1 MMKIRDGKS
10 INFNK
15 YGKKECRKSICWTNR
30 TRKAINQK
38 WNLKESQNV
47 KYVTLKNMRV
57 YKNLPIIC
65 KKTATINEQPVRNNE
80 EFEVVEL
87 KDKTVKIKSEITNE
101 TIVIKYDDLKHFDL
115 AYCLTCHCVQGS
127 SFNFDYSI
135 YEWQMFDKYMMYV
148 AISRARQRSFINF
161 CEAECKLQEG
171 FIYKIVNQLTNK
183 LYIGSTKTSIEQRFN
198 EHIKSLDGSPLHS
211 AIQELGHE
219 NFKIELVE
227 KIPYI
232 DDEQLLIAE
241 TANIIKF
248 NSIEAGYNT
257 KLSVSL
263 ENLY

>member
-1 MMKIRDGKS
+1 
-10 INFNK
+10 
-15 YGKKECRKSICWTNR
+15 
-30 TRKAINQK
+30 
-38 WNLKESQNV
+38 
-47 KYVTLKNMRV
+47 
-57 YKNLPIIC
+57 
-65 KKTATINEQPVRNNE
+65 
-80 EFEVVEL
+80 
-87 KDKTVKIKSEITNE
+87 
-101 TIVIKYDDLKHFDL
+101 
-115 AYCLTCHCVQGS
+115 
-127 SFNFDYSI
+127 
-135 YEWQMFDKYMMYV
+135 MFDKYMMYV

-171 FIYKIVNQLTNK
+171 FIYKIVNTLTNK
-183 LYIGSTKTSIEQRFN
+183 LYIGSTKTSIEQRYQ

-241 TANIIKF
+241 TCNIIKF

>member
-1 MMKIRDGKS
+1 
-10 INFNK
+10 
-15 YGKKECRKSICWTNR
+15 
-30 TRKAINQK
+30 
-38 WNLKESQNV
+38 
-47 KYVTLKNMRV
+47 MRV
-57 YKNLPIIC
+57 YKSLPIIC
-65 KKTATINEQPVRNNE
+65 KKTATINEQAVRNNE

-87 KDKTVKIKSEITNE
+87 KDKTLKIKSDITDE
-101 TIVIKYDDLKHFDL
+101 TIEIKYDDLKHFDL

-127 SFNFDYSI
+127 SFDFDYSI

-148 AISRARQRSFINF
+148 AVSRARARKYINF
-161 CEAECKLQEG
+161 CDVDCQLQEG

-198 EHIKSLDGSPLHS
+198 EHVKSLDGSPLHS
-211 AIQELGHE
+211 DIQELGYE
-219 NFKIELVE
+219 NFIIELVE
-227 KIPYI
+227 KVPYI
-232 DDEQLLIAE
+232 DEEQLLIAE

>member
-1 MMKIRDGKS
+1 
-10 INFNK
+10 
-15 YGKKECRKSICWTNR
+15 
-30 TRKAINQK
+30 
-38 WNLKESQNV
+38 
-47 KYVTLKNMRV
+47 
-57 YKNLPIIC
+57 
-65 KKTATINEQPVRNNE
+65 
-80 EFEVVEL
+80 
-87 KDKTVKIKSEITNE
+87 
-101 TIVIKYDDLKHFDL
+101 
-115 AYCLTCHCVQGS
+115 
-127 SFNFDYSI
+127 
-135 YEWQMFDKYMMYV
+135 MFDKYMMYV

-171 FIYKIVNQLTNK
+171 FIYKIVNTLTNK

-198 EHIKSLDGSPLHS
+198 EHIKSLDGLPLHS
-211 AIQELGHE
+211 AIQELGYQ

>member
-1 MMKIRDGKS
+1 MKIREGQTID
-10 INFNK
+10 FNK

-57 YKNLPIIC
+57 YKSLPIIC
-65 KKTATINEQPVRNNE
+65 KKTATINEQAVRNNE

-87 KDKTVKIKSEITNE
+87 KDKTVKIKSDITDE
-101 TIVIKYDDLKHFDL
+101 TIEIKYDDLKHFDL

-127 SFNFDYSI
+127 SFDFDYSI
-135 YEWQMFDKYMMYV
+135 YEWQMFNKYMMYV
-148 AISRARQRSFINF
+148 AISRARARKYINF
-161 CEAECKLQEG
+161 CDTDCQLQEG
-171 FIYKIVNQLTNK
+171 FIYKIVNTLTNK

-211 AIQELGHE
+211 DIQELGYQ

-227 KIPYI
+227 KVPYI

-248 NSIEAGYNT
+248 NSIEFGYNT

-263 ENLY
+263 ENLC

>member
-1 MMKIRDGKS
+1 M
-10 INFNK
+10 
-15 YGKKECRKSICWTNR
+15 
-30 TRKAINQK
+30 
-38 WNLKESQNV
+38 L
-47 KYVTLKNMRV
+47 
-57 YKNLPIIC
+57 
-65 KKTATINEQPVRNNE
+65 
-80 EFEVVEL
+80 
-87 KDKTVKIKSEITNE
+87 
-101 TIVIKYDDLKHFDL
+101 
-115 AYCLTCHCVQGS
+115 
-127 SFNFDYSI
+127 
-135 YEWQMFDKYMMYV
+135 YV
-148 AISRARQRSFINF
+148 AIFRAKHRSFVNF
-161 CEAECKLQEG
+161 CDVDCQLQEG

-198 EHIKSLDGSPLHS
+198 EHVKSLDGSPLHS

-227 KIPYI
+227 KVPYI